1 MASITATSLFC
12 GPDRGLLRNAE
23 LRHED
28 GLITA
33 IAEGASAPSAARRF
47 IVPALVNAHDHARP
61 AASSF
66 GTMNVPLESWI
77 LRSVLGTPPEPYLA
91 AARSHSDARRALA
104 VRR

>member
-1 MASITATSLFC
+1 VPSIAATSLFC
-12 GPDRGLLRNAE
+12 GPDGGLLKNAE
-23 LRHED
+23 LRHEG

-33 IAEGASAPSAARRF
+33 IQEGAAAPPAARRF

-66 GTMNVPLESWI
+66 GTMNVPLETWI

-91 AARSHSDARRALA
+91 AAAASANRRAPA
-104 VRR
+104 APP